1 MADWTS
7 ISLLSRGSAT
17 AIASSFRLDRLLAAV
32 LVDLLGMDTAIGILN
47 SPSAYH
53 LSQPMHFFVYVY
65 KIRPVL

>member
-7 ISLLSRGSAT
+7 MSLLSRGSAT
-17 AIASSFRLDRLLAAV
+17 AIESSFRLDRLLAGV
-32 LVDLLGMDTAIGILN
+32 LVDLLGMDTEIGILN

-53 LSQPMHFFVYVY
+53 LSWPMHFFVYVG